1 MMSFEHSNQLSQM
14 HLVRSMVA
22 VACLDWLECDAAHLI
37 PYGFTFT
44 LEQVALLLE
53 LEVELAMAQIPDGTT
68 TESKAIAF
76 YLTMLDPDSL
86 AELSDTGKILLEDYL
101 DTFSA
106 VKCNE
111 TPVPNEIRR
120 GLN

>member
-37 PYGFTFT
+37 PYGFYGFTFT

-86 AELSDTGKILLEDYL
+86 AELSEAGKMLLEDYL
-101 DTFSA
+101 DTSTV
-106 VKCNE
+106 VKM
-111 TPVPNEIRR
+111 
-120 GLN
+120 

>member
-22 VACLDWLECDAAHLI
+22 VACLDWLECEATHLL
-37 PYGFTFT
+37 PNGFTFT
-44 LEQVALLLE
+44 LEQMALLLE
-53 LEVELAMAQIPDGTT
+53 LEVELAMAQITDGTT
-68 TESKAIAF
+68 PESKAIAF

-101 DTFSA
+101 DTSA
-106 VKCNE
+106 IIKKH
-111 TPVPNEIRR
+111 
-120 GLN
+120 

>member
-1 MMSFEHSNQLSQM
+1 MMVFEQDNLGQM
-14 HLVRSMVA
+14 RLVRSMVA
-22 VACLDWLECDAAHLI
+22 VACLDWLECDAAHLRS
-37 PYGFTFT
+37 YGFTFT

-86 AELSDTGKILLEDYL
+86 AELSDTGKILLEYYL

-106 VKCNE
+106 VKCNK
-111 TPVPNEIRR
+111 TPAPNEIRR